1 MKLIDP
7 RLLRASRSG
16 RGFILLIVSVALLTT
31 IATIAQAF
39 LLTKVIV
46 DAFEGRATLA
56 DLQSTLIA
64 LTFVLLLRSLLS
76 FLSERYTNQISHSIR
91 AELRQ
96 SLIEKYATDGT
107 ALQRRFGAGELS
119 LLATRGV
126 ATLEPYFNRFL
137 PQLLIA
143 LVVPVIVAITIALQD
158 LISGLVILFTI
169 PLIPLFGVIIG
180 RYTSSAMEKKW
191 RTLGILSGY
200 VLDLLHGLT
209 TLKLYG
215 RSKLQGENLRKQT
228 DRYRKETMQ
237 VLKVSFLSS
246 FALELIATLSV
257 ALLAV
262 EIGIRLVNGGLSLT
276 TGLLILI
283 LAPEVYWPIRNV
295 AAQFHASADGV
306 EASKKIFEVLDT
318 RFEKESTEESGDEAS
333 EDEELRSLGRFKE
346 IRWTDGEVIYNEDR
360 SVTFRWGIASAGK
373 LTVINGPSGSGKTTL
388 INALIR
394 VHPLNEG
401 RIFIETSKGTFR
413 LDQLD
418 TEYWLNQ
425 ISWIPQDPHF
435 ASGTIEENL
444 KLIKPRANRQRLAEV
459 LEAANLKVDDLP
471 DGLQTRIDD
480 RQSGLSV
487 GQLRRLALARAIL
500 KDAPVVICDEPTA
513 SLDPENEL
521 FIQRTLKDLSRE
533 GKLVIA
539 VTHDPELVAM
549 ADRKIALDGA
559 RIEPVRVLEAAQ

>member
-16 RGFILLIVSVALLTT
+16 RGFIFLVITVALLTT
-31 IATIAQAF
+31 VTTIAQAF

-46 DAFEGRATLA
+46 DAFENEASLT
-56 DLQSTLIA
+56 DLQLTLLLLA
-64 LTFVLLLRSLLS
+64 AVLLMRSLLS

-96 SLIEKYATDGT
+96 SLLEKFASDGT
-107 ALQRRFGAGELS
+107 ALNRKFGAGELS

-137 PQLLIA
+137 PQLFISM
-143 LVVPVIVAITIALQD
+143 VVPVIVAITIALQD
-158 LISGLVILFTI
+158 LLSGLVILFTI
-169 PLIPLFGVIIG
+169 PLIPLFGAIIG
-180 RYTSSAMEKKW
+180 RYTSAAMEKKW

-276 TGLLILI
+276 TGLVILI

-318 RFEKESTEESGDEAS
+318 RFESEEVAESE
-333 EDEELRSLGRFKE
+333 EELKSLGRFKE
-346 IRWTDGEVIYNEDR
+346 IRWTDGEVIYGEDR

-401 RIFIETSKGTFR
+401 RIFIETNKGTFR
-413 LDQLD
+413 IDQLD

-444 KLIKPRANRQRLAEV
+444 KLIKPRANRQRLTEV
-459 LEAANLKVDDLP
+459 LEAANLKIDELP
-471 DGLQTRIDD
+471 HGLQTRIDD
-480 RQSGLSV
+480 RQSGLSP

-500 KDAPVVICDEPTA
+500 KDAPIVICDEPTA

-521 FIQRTLKDLSRE
+521 FIQRTLKDMSRE

-539 VTHDPELVAM
+539 ITHDPELVAM
-549 ADRKIALDGA
+549 ADRKITLDGS

>member
-1 MKLIDP
+1 MKLVDP

-16 RGFILLIVSVALLTT
+16 RGFLLLIVTVALLTT
-31 IATIAQAF
+31 VVTIAQAF

-46 DAFEGRATLA
+46 DAFEGEASVDQLTPTLA
-56 DLQSTLIA
+56 LLA
-64 LTFVLLLRSLLS
+64 LVFLFRSLLS

-96 SLIEKYATDGT
+96 SLIEKYAREGT
-107 ALQRRFGAGELS
+107 LLNRRFGAGELS

-126 ATLEPYFNRFL
+126 ASLEPYFNRFL

-143 LVVPVIVAITIALQD
+143 MIVPVIVATTIAFQD
-158 LISGLVILFTI
+158 LLSGLVILFTI
-169 PLIPLFGVIIG
+169 PLIPLFGALIG

-209 TLKLYG
+209 TLKVYG

-262 EIGIRLVNGGLSLT
+262 EIGIRLVNGGLSLSI
-276 TGLLILI
+276 GLVILI

-306 EASKKIFEVLDT
+306 EASKKIFEVLDA
-318 RFEKESTEESGDEAS
+318 RFDTTSEEVQEGHEGEEK
-333 EDEELRSLGRFKE
+333 LKSLGRIKE
-346 IRWTDGEVIYNEDR
+346 IRWTDGEVVYNEDR
-360 SVTFRWGIASAGK
+360 SVTFRWGIATAGK
-373 LTVINGPSGSGKTTL
+373 LTVISGPSGSGKTTL

-401 RIFIETSKGTFR
+401 RIFIETSKGTYR
-413 LDQLD
+413 IEELDIS
-418 TEYWLNQ
+418 YWLDQ

-435 ASGTIEENL
+435 ASGTIESNL
-444 KLIKPRANRQRLAEV
+444 KLIKPRANRERLTEV
-459 LEAANLKVDDLP
+459 LKAANLELEELP
-471 DGLQTRIDD
+471 NGLQTVIDD
-480 RQSGLSV
+480 RQAGLSF

-500 KDAPVVICDEPTA
+500 KDSPIIICDEPTA
-513 SLDPENEL
+513 SLDHSNEL
-521 FIQRTLKDLSRE
+521 FIQRTLKDLSRD

-539 VTHDPELVAM
+539 ITHDPELVKM
-549 ADRKIALDGA
+549 ADRKITLESG
-559 RIEPVRVLEAAQ
+559 RIEPVRVLEAVR

>member
-1 MKLIDP
+1 MKLVDP

-16 RGFILLIVSVALLTT
+16 RGFLFLIVAVALLTT

-46 DAFEGRATLA
+46 DAFENEASLE
-56 DLQSTLIA
+56 DLRTTLIF
-64 LTFVLLLRSLLS
+64 LGSVLLFRALLS

-91 AELRQ
+91 ADLRRC
-96 SLIEKYATDGT
+96 LVEKYAKEGT
-107 ALQRRFGAGELS
+107 LLQRRFGTGELS
-119 LLATRGV
+119 LLATRGI
-126 ATLEPYFNRFL
+126 ASLEPYFNRFL
-137 PQLLIA
+137 PQLIIA
-143 LVVPVIVAITIALQD
+143 TFVPVIVASVIAFQD
-158 LISGLVILFTI
+158 LLSGLVILFTI
-169 PLIPLFGVIIG
+169 PLIPLFGAMIG
-180 RYTSSAMEKKW
+180 RYTSAAMEKKW

-215 RSKLQGENLRKQT
+215 RSKLQGENLKNQT

-262 EIGIRLVNGGLSLT
+262 EIGIRLVNGGLSLSI
-276 TGLLILI
+276 GLVILI

-318 RFEKESTEESGDEAS
+318 KFES
-333 EDEELRSLGRFKE
+333 DEELVEGDEKLKSMGRIKE
-346 IRWTDGEVIYNEDR
+346 IRWTDGEVSYTEDR

-373 LTVINGPSGSGKTTL
+373 MTAISGPSGSGKTTL
-388 INALIR
+388 INSLIR

-401 RIFIETSKGTFR
+401 RIFVESSKGTYR
-413 LDQLD
+413 VEEYDL
-418 TEYWLNQ
+418 EYWLSQ

-435 ASGTIEENL
+435 ASGTIESNL
-444 KLIKPRANRQRLAEV
+444 KLIKPRANRERLTEV
-459 LEAANLKVDDLP
+459 LKAANLELEELP
-471 DGLQTRIDD
+471 KGLQTVIDD
-480 RQSGLSV
+480 RQAGLSF

-500 KDAPVVICDEPTA
+500 KDSPIIICDEPTA
-513 SLDPENEL
+513 SLDPVNEL
-521 FIQRTLKDLSRE
+521 FIQRTLKDLARD
-533 GKLVIA
+533 GKLVIV
-539 VTHDPELVAM
+539 VTHDPELLAM
-549 ADRKIALDGA
+549 ADRKIILDA
-559 RIEPVRVLEAAQ
+559 APIKPIRMLEAVQ

>member
-16 RGFILLIVSVALLTT
+16 RGFIFLVASVALLTT

-46 DAFEGRATLA
+46 DAFENEASLT
-56 DLQSTLIA
+56 DLQLTLILLA
-64 LTFVLLLRSLLS
+64 AVLLFRSLLA

-96 SLIEKYATDGT
+96 SLLEKFATDGT
-107 ALQRRFGAGELS
+107 ALNRRFGAGELS

-137 PQLLIA
+137 PQLFISM
-143 LVVPVIVAITIALQD
+143 VVPVIVATTIAFQD
-158 LISGLVILFTI
+158 LLSGLVILFTI
-169 PLIPLFGVIIG
+169 PLIPLFGAMIG
-180 RYTSSAMEKKW
+180 RYTSAAMGKKW

-215 RSKLQGENLRKQT
+215 RSKLQGENLGKQT

-262 EIGIRLVNGGLSLT
+262 EIGIRLVNGGLSLS
-276 TGLLILI
+276 TGLVILI

-318 RFEKESTEESGDEAS
+318 RFEVEESAESDG
-333 EDEELRSLGRFKE
+333 EELKSLGRFKE
-346 IRWTDGEVIYNEDR
+346 IRWTDGEVLYSEDR

-401 RIFIETSKGTFR
+401 RIFLETNKGTFR
-413 LDQLD
+413 LDQID
-418 TEYWLNQ
+418 SEYWLNQ

-444 KLIKPRANRQRLAEV
+444 KLIKPRANRQRLMEV
-459 LEAANLKVDDLP
+459 LEASNLKLDELP
-471 DGLQTRIDD
+471 HGLQTRIDD
-480 RQSGLSV
+480 RQAGLSL

-500 KDAPVVICDEPTA
+500 KDAPIVICDEPTA

-521 FIQRTLKDLSRE
+521 FIQRTLKEMSRE

-539 VTHDPELVAM
+539 ITHDPELVAM
-549 ADRKIALDGA
+549 ADRKITLDGT

>member
-1 MKLIDP
+1 MKLVDP

-16 RGFILLIVSVALLTT
+16 RGFLILIVSVALLTT
-31 IATIAQAF
+31 IVTIAQAF
-39 LLTKVIV
+39 LLTIVIV
-46 DAFEGRATLA
+46 DTFQGEATLEQ
-56 DLQSTLIA
+56 LISTLA
-64 LTFVLLLRSLLS
+64 LLATVLLLRSLLS
-76 FLSERYTNQISHSIR
+76 YLSERYTNQISHSIR

-96 SLIEKYATDGT
+96 SLMEKYASEGT
-107 ALQRRFGAGELS
+107 LLNRRFGAGELS

-137 PQLLIA
+137 PQLFIA
-143 LVVPVIVAITIALQD
+143 AIVPVIVAITIAFQD
-158 LISGLVILFTI
+158 LLSGLVILFTI
-169 PLIPLFGVIIG
+169 PLIPLFGALIG
-180 RYTSSAMEKKW
+180 RYTSSAMERKW

-215 RSKLQGENLRKQT
+215 RSKLQGENLRTQT
-228 DRYRKETMQ
+228 ERFRKETMQ

-262 EIGIRLVNGGLSLT
+262 EIGIRLVNGGLSLSI
-276 TGLLILI
+276 GLVILI

-306 EASKKIFEVLDT
+306 EASKKIFEVLDA
-318 RFEKESTEESGDEAS
+318 RFESNQTSTETDS
-333 EDEELRSLGRFKE
+333 ETEPLKSLGRFKE
-346 IRWTDGEVIYNEDR
+346 IRWTDGEVIFNEDR

-373 LTVINGPSGSGKTTL
+373 LTVISGPSGSGKTTL

-394 VHPLNEG
+394 VHPLHEG
-401 RIFIETSKGTFR
+401 RVFIETSKGTFR
-413 LDQLD
+413 LEDVDL
-418 TEYWLNQ
+418 EYWLDQ

-435 ASGTIEENL
+435 ASGTIESNL
-444 KLIKPRANRQRLAEV
+444 KLIRPRANRERLAEV
-459 LEAANLKVDDLP
+459 LKAANLELDELP
-471 DGLQTRIDD
+471 NGLQTVIDD
-480 RQSGLSV
+480 RQAGLSF

-500 KDAPVVICDEPTA
+500 KDSPIIICDEPTA
-513 SLDPENEL
+513 SLDPANEL
-521 FIQRTLKDLSRE
+521 FIQRTLKDLSRN

-539 VTHDPELVAM
+539 VSHDPELIAM
-549 ADRKIALDGA
+549 ADRKIHLQAT
-559 RIEPVRVLEAAQ
+559 RIEPTRVLEAVQ

>member
-16 RGFILLIVSVALLTT
+16 RGFIFLIVSVALLTT

-46 DAFEGRATLA
+46 DAFEDEASLGN
-56 DLQSTLIA
+56 LQLTLILLA
-64 LTFVLLLRSLLS
+64 AVLLFRSLLS

-96 SLIEKYATDGT
+96 SLLEKFASDGT
-107 ALQRRFGAGELS
+107 ALNRKFGAGELS

-137 PQLLIA
+137 PQLFISM
-143 LVVPVIVAITIALQD
+143 VVPVIVAITIALQD
-158 LISGLVILFTI
+158 LLSGLVILFTI
-169 PLIPLFGVIIG
+169 PLIPLFGAIIG
-180 RYTSSAMEKKW
+180 RYTSAAMEKKW

-276 TGLLILI
+276 TGLVILI

-318 RFEKESTEESGDEAS
+318 RFES
-333 EDEELRSLGRFKE
+333 EDVAESEEELKSLGRFKE
-346 IRWTDGEVIYNEDR
+346 IRWTDGEVIYSEDR

-401 RIFIETSKGTFR
+401 RIFIETNKGTFR
-413 LDQLD
+413 IDQLD

-444 KLIKPRANRQRLAEV
+444 KLIKPRANRQRLTEV
-459 LEAANLKVDDLP
+459 LEAANLKIDELP
-471 DGLQTRIDD
+471 HGLQTRIDD
-480 RQSGLSV
+480 RQSGLSL

-500 KDAPVVICDEPTA
+500 KDAPIVICDEPTA

-521 FIQRTLKDLSRE
+521 FIQRTLKDMSRE

-539 VTHDPELVAM
+539 ITHDAELVAM
-549 ADRKIALDGA
+549 ADRKITLDGS